1 MKDLVEEAR
10 QDPLLTGALGLA
22 FAAFAATF
30 RGPRSKFWKRMTVTG
45 ATLGSLSLASEPDL
59 RKLRPTS
66 ADVAAGLASAAGLY
80 VIFRVGDF
88 FARRIMPKGAEE
100 IDAVYELR
108 GEHDPKAL
116 ATRLALVIGPAEEL
130 FWRGFVQRRLEARH
144 GGTGTAAA
152 IAAYGGAHLV
162 TRNATLVGAATVAG
176 AYWGLLAAAGMRM
189 EALIVSHVA
198 WDVVIFLV
206 APTQHR

>member
-1 MKDLVEEAR
+1 MVHAR
-10 QDPLLTGALGLA
+10 RDPLLTGALVLA

-30 RGPRSKFWKRMTVTG
+30 RGPRSRFWTRMTATG
-45 ATLGSLSLASEPDL
+45 ATLGGLSLVADPAL
-59 RKLRPTS
+59 RRLRPTGT
-66 ADVAAGLASAAGLY
+66 DVAAGLASAGGLY

-116 ATRLALVIGPAEEL
+116 AARLAFVIGPAEEL
-130 FWRGFVQRRLEARH
+130 FWRGFVQTRLQATYGRA
-144 GGTGTAAA
+144 GTAAA
-152 IAAYGGAHLV
+152 IGAYGGAHLV
-162 TRNATLVGAATVAG
+162 TGNATLVGAATVAG
-176 AYWGLLAAAGMRM
+176 AYWSLLAAGGMSM

-198 WDVVIFLV
+198 WDVVIFLI
-206 APTQHR
+206 APTQHS

>member
-1 MKDLVEEAR
+1 MSAADLVR
-10 QDPLLTGALGLA
+10 RDPALAGALGLA
-22 FAAFAATF
+22 CALFARTF
-30 RGPRSKFWKRMTVTG
+30 RGPRPKFWRRMTQTG
-45 ATLGSLSLASEPDL
+45 AILGTLALASDPSL
-59 RKLRPTS
+59 RKLRPKS
-66 ADVAAGLASAAGLY
+66 SDVAAGLASAAGLY
-80 VIFRVGDF
+80 VIFRIGDF

-116 ATRLALVIGPAEEL
+116 ATRLATVIGPAEEL
-130 FWRGFVQRRLEARH
+130 FWRGFVQRRLESAY
-144 GGTGTAAA
+144 GGPGTAAA
-152 IAAYGGAHLV
+152 IAAYGGVHLV
-162 TRNATLVGAATVAG
+162 TGNATLVGAATVAG

-206 APTQHR
+206 APTQND